1 MDEIL
6 QAALNAAR
14 KQHISTVVVAST
26 SGNTADRLFELNKD
40 KHFKFIVVT
49 HDEGKSSQE
58 RRFNENIRRK
68 LLANNVTVYTHNQS
82 FILLRKVTNKLL
94 GRFGFSRWYGHLRKV
109 KDRYGSGIKVCHII
123 LQMLIEGNVLRDEK
137 VIAIAGKKAGADS
150 AGIFTIKSK
159 NKWPVLEEVIIRIR
173 DGSQIKER
181 RCS

>member
-14 KQHISTVVVAST
+14 KQHILTVVVAST

-94 GRFGFSRWYGHLRKV
+94 GRFGFPRWYGHLRKV

-123 LQMLIEGNVLRDEK
+123 VQMLIETKVLRDEK
-137 VIAIAGKKAGADS
+137 VMAIAGSKSGADS
-150 AGIFTIKSK
+150 CAIFSVRPR
-159 NKWPVLEEVIIRIR
+159 NKWPVLDEVIRNR
-173 DGSQIKER
+173 L
-181 RCS
+181 